1 MVSEPDELWT
11 PRQLADFCQ
20 VPLQTVYRWNRDG
33 TGPMYFRLGKHARY
47 SRNEVLRWLASKRA
61 EELGYR

>member
-1 MVSEPDELWT
+1 
-11 PRQLADFCQ
+11 